1 MSDVRERHELHRKK
15 EVNTIFPNLLIELK
29 RNKYSQQGLARYIGI
44 SDSSMQNKLSGKTQ
58 FTLNEMRA
66 IQSVFENCSLD
77 YLFTE
82 YGQKD

>member
-1 MSDVRERHELHRKK
+1 M
-15 EVNTIFPNLLIELK
+15 NTIFPNLLIELK

-66 IQSVFENCSLD
+66 IQSVFKNCSLD

-82 YGQKD
+82 YGKTD